1 MKMWK
6 VYRQTVRQKDGRTD
20 GQTKDNRRSEKL
32 TWAFSLGELKMK
44 LSSFPLEYTGN
55 QTLAN
60 VSYHVVIFHFH
71 VLNLPHQKAVQHL
84 TWKGLH
90 IYRYK
95 NSSVKHNICISKATK
110 LPRNHCKTR
119 KWLLI
124 SWSSFLLF
132 IRIISRFTSRVWPF
146 SSGPWPTVIFLKNL
160 SFVSITENNILPLL
174 SRHHIRKRV
183 NFLTSIYTL
192 LI

>member
-71 VLNLPHQKAVQHL
+71 VPVLNLPHQKAVQHL

-132 IRIISRFTSRVWPF
+132 IRIISA
-146 SSGPWPTVIFLKNL
+146 
-160 SFVSITENNILPLL
+160 LPLECGPSQVVL
-174 SRHHIRKRV
+174 DQLLFFSRICH
-183 NFLTSIYTL
+183 LYP
-192 LI
+192 